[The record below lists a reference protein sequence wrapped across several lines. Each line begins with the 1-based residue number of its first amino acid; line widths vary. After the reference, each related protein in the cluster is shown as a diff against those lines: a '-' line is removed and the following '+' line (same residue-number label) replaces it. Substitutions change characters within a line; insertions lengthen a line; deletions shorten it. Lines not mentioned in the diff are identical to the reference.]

1 MVFCCFDV
9 MIQCMYC
16 CIFLLALQR
25 AASRESQGVRRRSKD
40 CVFFNRKQFYLIFK
54 KNPDSSLLTPDV
66 NNILPEVCV
75 ECCAEADYY
84 EGTDNIEGTPTLTD
98 RLLEV

>member
-1 MVFCCFDV
+1 
-9 MIQCMYC
+9 MYSC
-16 CIFLLALQR
+16 VLLLALHR
-25 AASRESQGVRRRSKD
+25 AGSRGKSRSKKEKKGS
-40 CVFFNRKQFYLIFK
+40 RIFSTETVLSDFEK
-54 KNPDSSLLTPDV
+54 IPDSSLLTPDV

>member
-1 MVFCCFDV
+1 
-9 MIQCMYC
+9 MYC
-16 CIFLLALQR
+16 RVLLLALHR
-25 AASRESQGVRRRSKD
+25 AASRGKSRSKKEKKGSRI
-40 CVFFNRKQFYLIFK
+40 FQRKQFCLMKI
-54 KNPDSSLLTPDV
+54 PDSSLLTPDV

-75 ECCAEADYY
+75 ECSAEADYD

>member
-1 MVFCCFDV
+1 MFFC
-9 MIQCMYC
+9 
-16 CIFLLALQR
+16 LLFIEQVL
-25 AASRESQGVRRRSKD
+25 EENQGVRRRRKD
-40 CVFFNRKQFYLIFK
+40 RGFFQQKQFCLIFEK
-54 KNPDSSLLTPDV
+54 IPDSSLLTPDV

>member
-1 MVFCCFDV
+1 
-9 MIQCMYC
+9 MYC
-16 CIFLLALQR
+16 RVLLLALHR
-25 AASRESQGVRRRSKD
+25 AASRGKSRSKKEKKESRI
-40 CVFFNRKQFYLIFK
+40 FQQKQFYLIFEK
-54 KNPDSSLLTPDV
+54 IPDSSLLTPDV

-75 ECCAEADYY
+75 ECSAEADYD

>member
-1 MVFCCFDV
+1 
-9 MIQCMYC
+9 MYSC
-16 CIFLLALQR
+16 VLLLALHR
-25 AASRESQGVRRRSKD
+25 AGSRGKSRSKKEKKGLS
-40 CVFFNRKQFYLIFK
+40 FFKRKLFCLIFEK
-54 KNPDSSLLTPDV
+54 IPDSSLLTLDG

>member
-1 MVFCCFDV
+1 
-9 MIQCMYC
+9 MYC
-16 CIFLLALQR
+16 YVLLLALHR
-25 AASRESQGVRRRSKD
+25 AASRGKLRSKKEKKESRI
-40 CVFFNRKQFYLIFK
+40 FQQKQFCQIFEK
-54 KNPDSSLLTPDV
+54 IPDSSLLTPDV

-75 ECCAEADYY
+75 ECCAETDYY

>member
-1 MVFCCFDV
+1 MFFC
-9 MIQCMYC
+9 
-16 CIFLLALQR
+16 LLFIEQA
-25 AASRESQGVRRRSKD
+25 REENQGVRRRRKD
-40 CVFFNRKQFYLIFK
+40 RGFFQQKQFCLIFK
-54 KNPDSSLLTPDV
+54 KIPDSSLLTPDV

>member
-1 MVFCCFDV
+1 MFFC
-9 MIQCMYC
+9 
-16 CIFLLALQR
+16 LLFIEQV
-25 AASRESQGVRRRSKD
+25 REENQGVRRRRKD
-40 CVFFNRKQFYLIFK
+40 RGFFQRKQFCLIFEK
-54 KNPDSSLLTPDV
+54 IPDSSLLTPDV

-84 EGTDNIEGTPTLTD
+84 EGTDNIEGAPTLTD

>member
-1 MVFCCFDV
+1 ME
-9 MIQCMYC
+9 Q
-16 CIFLLALQR
+16 A
-25 AASRESQGVRRRSKD
+25 REENQGVRRRRKD
-40 CVFFNRKQFYLIFK
+40 RGFFQQKQFCLIFEK
-54 KNPDSSLLTPDV
+54 IPDSSLLTPDV

>member
-1 MVFCCFDV
+1 MFFC
-9 MIQCMYC
+9 
-16 CIFLLALQR
+16 LLFIEQV
-25 AASRESQGVRRRSKD
+25 REENQGVRRRRKD
-40 CVFFNRKQFYLIFK
+40 RGFFQQKQFYLFFEKI
-54 KNPDSSLLTPDV
+54 PDSSLLTPDV

>member
-1 MVFCCFDV
+1 MLF
-9 MIQCMYC
+9 IEQ
-16 CIFLLALQR
+16 L
-25 AASRESQGVRRRSKD
+25 REENQGVRRRRKD
-40 CVFFNRKQFYLIFK
+40 RGFFQQKQSCLIFEK
-54 KNPDSSLLTPDV
+54 IPNSSLLTPDV

-84 EGTDNIEGTPTLTD
+84 EGTDNIEGAPTLTD

>member
-1 MVFCCFDV
+1 MLF
-9 MIQCMYC
+9 IEQ
-16 CIFLLALQR
+16 L
-25 AASRESQGVRRRSKD
+25 REENQGVRRRRKD
-40 CVFFNRKQFYLIFK
+40 RGLFQQKQFCLIFEK
-54 KNPDSSLLTPDV
+54 IPDSSLLTPDV

-84 EGTDNIEGTPTLTD
+84 EGTDNIEGTPAFTD

>member
-1 MVFCCFDV
+1 
-9 MIQCMYC
+9 MYSC
-16 CIFLLALQR
+16 VLLLALHR
-25 AASRESQGVRRRSKD
+25 AGSRGNQGVRRRRKD
-40 CVFFNRKQFYLIFK
+40 REFFQQKQFCLIFEK
-54 KNPDSSLLTPDV
+54 IPDSSLLAPDV

>member
-1 MVFCCFDV
+1 MFFC
-9 MIQCMYC
+9 
-16 CIFLLALQR
+16 LLFIEQV
-25 AASRESQGVRRRSKD
+25 REENQGVRRRRKD
-40 CVFFNRKQFYLIFK
+40 RGFFQQKQFCLIFEK
-54 KNPDSSLLTPDV
+54 IPDSSLLTPDV

-84 EGTDNIEGTPTLTD
+84 EGTDNIEGTTTLTD

>member
-1 MVFCCFDV
+1 MLF
-9 MIQCMYC
+9 IEQ
-16 CIFLLALQR
+16 L
-25 AASRESQGVRRRSKD
+25 REENQGVRRRRKD
-40 CVFFNRKQFYLIFK
+40 RGFFQQKLFCLIFEK
-54 KNPDSSLLTPDV
+54 IPDSSLLTPDV

>member
-1 MVFCCFDV
+1 
-9 MIQCMYC
+9 MYC
-16 CIFLLALQR
+16 YVLLLALHR
-25 AASRESQGVRRRSKD
+25 AASRGKSRSKKEKKESRIFQQKLF
-40 CVFFNRKQFYLIFK
+40 CLIFEK
-54 KNPDSSLLTPDV
+54 IPDSSLLTPDV

-75 ECCAEADYY
+75 ECCAETDYY

>member
-1 MVFCCFDV
+1 
-9 MIQCMYC
+9 MYSC
-16 CIFLLALQR
+16 VLLLALHR
-25 AASRESQGVRRRSKD
+25 AASRGKSRSKKEKKGSR
-40 CVFFNRKQFYLIFK
+40 FQQKQFYLFFE

>member
-1 MVFCCFDV
+1 MFFC
-9 MIQCMYC
+9 
-16 CIFLLALQR
+16 LLFIEQV
-25 AASRESQGVRRRSKD
+25 REENQGVRRRIKD
-40 CVFFNRKQFYLIFK
+40 RGFFQQKQFCLIFEK
-54 KNPDSSLLTPDV
+54 IPDSSLLTPDV

>member
-1 MVFCCFDV
+1 MFFC
-9 MIQCMYC
+9 
-16 CIFLLALQR
+16 LLSIEQV
-25 AASRESQGVRRRSKD
+25 REENQGVRRRRKD
-40 CVFFNRKQFYLIFK
+40 RGFFQQKQFCLIFEK
-54 KNPDSSLLTPDV
+54 IPDSSLLTPDV

>member
-1 MVFCCFDV
+1 MEQV
-9 MIQCMYC
+9 
-16 CIFLLALQR
+16 
-25 AASRESQGVRRRSKD
+25 REENQGVRRRRKD
-40 CVFFNRKQFYLIFK
+40 RGFFQQKQFCLIFEK
-54 KNPDSSLLTPDV
+54 IPDSSLLTPDV

>member
-1 MVFCCFDV
+1 
-9 MIQCMYC
+9 MYC
-16 CIFLLALQR
+16 RVLLLALHR
-25 AASRESQGVRRRSKD
+25 AASRGKSRSKKEKKGSRI
-40 CVFFNRKQFYLIFK
+40 FQRKQICLIFEK
-54 KNPDSSLLTPDV
+54 ILDSSLLTPDV

-75 ECCAEADYY
+75 ECSAEADYD

>member
-1 MVFCCFDV
+1 
-9 MIQCMYC
+9 MYC
-16 CIFLLALQR
+16 RVLLLALHR
-25 AASRESQGVRRRSKD
+25 AASRGKSRSKKEKKESRI
-40 CVFFNRKQFYLIFK
+40 FQQKQYCLIFEK
-54 KNPDSSLLTPDV
+54 IPDSSLLTPDV

-75 ECCAEADYY
+75 ECCAETDYY

>member
-1 MVFCCFDV
+1 M
-9 MIQCMYC
+9 
-16 CIFLLALQR
+16 
-25 AASRESQGVRRRSKD
+25 RRKD
-40 CVFFNRKQFYLIFK
+40 RGFFQRKQLCLIFEK
-54 KNPDSSLLTPDV
+54 IPDSSLLTPDV

-98 RLLEV
+98 RLFEV

>member
-1 MVFCCFDV
+1 MLF
-9 MIQCMYC
+9 IEQ
-16 CIFLLALQR
+16 L
-25 AASRESQGVRRRSKD
+25 REENQGVRRRRKD
-40 CVFFNRKQFYLIFK
+40 RGFFQQKQFYLIFK
-54 KNPDSSLLTPDV
+54 KIPDSSLLTPDV

>member
-1 MVFCCFDV
+1 
-9 MIQCMYC
+9 MYC
-16 CIFLLALQR
+16 CVLLLALHR
-25 AASRESQGVRRRSKD
+25 AASRENQGVRRRRKD
-40 CVFFNRKQFYLIFK
+40 RGFFQRKQFCLIFEK
-54 KNPDSSLLTPDV
+54 IPDSSLLTPDV

>member
-1 MVFCCFDV
+1 MLF
-9 MIQCMYC
+9 IEQ
-16 CIFLLALQR
+16 L
-25 AASRESQGVRRRSKD
+25 REENQGVRRRRKD
-40 CVFFNRKQFYLIFK
+40 RGFFQQKQFCLIFEK
-54 KNPDSSLLTPDV
+54 IPDSSLLTPNV

>member
-1 MVFCCFDV
+1 
-9 MIQCMYC
+9 MYS
-16 CIFLLALQR
+16 CIFCLLFIERL
-25 AASRESQGVRRRSKD
+25 REENQGARRRRKD
-40 CVFFNRKQFYLIFK
+40 CGFFQQKQFRLIFEK
-54 KNPDSSLLTPDV
+54 IPDSSLLTPDG

-84 EGTDNIEGTPTLTD
+84 ECTDNIEGTPAFTD

>member
-1 MVFCCFDV
+1 
-9 MIQCMYC
+9 MYC
-16 CIFLLALQR
+16 RVLLLALHR
-25 AASRESQGVRRRSKD
+25 AASRGKSRSKKEKKGSRI
-40 CVFFNRKQFYLIFK
+40 FQRKQFYLIFEK
-54 KNPDSSLLTPDV
+54 IPDSSLLTPDV

-75 ECCAEADYY
+75 ECSAEADYD